1 MSILIDPVEVVVNFR
16 GGSKELTLHPP
27 ETAEVLFKW
36 LELLE
41 KASSSENQ
49 FDAARILA
57 EILSDVADISSG
69 DAAILLAYQTK
80 VGDKLLSDLVLEV
93 SGVNALQDPTAA
105 DSTV

>member
-16 GGSKELTLHPP
+16 GGTKELTLRPP
-27 ETAEVLFKW
+27 ETAEILFKW

-57 EILSDVADISSG
+57 EILSDVAGISSG
-69 DAAILLAYQTK
+69 DAGILLAYQTK

-93 SGVNALQDPTAA
+93 SGVNALQDPMAA